1 MSSQLIFIILII
13 ISHLIAGG
21 IVSIVI
27 GKKINR
33 FGLKRL
39 GIVSI
44 IIGVIALITFFVGNW
59 LQNSFLVALIFI
71 FLPLGII
78 AGLTTWLIYSIIL
91 IVNGFT
97 QHKVNKIIIGFV
109 LLVTNIAAVVVPI
122 LYLTVFGLPIAF
134 M

>member
-1 MSSQLIFIILII
+1 MTPQLIIIILII

-21 IVSIVI
+21 IVSIII
-27 GKKINR
+27 GKKINHS
-33 FGLKRL
+33 GLKRL

-78 AGLTTWLIYSIIL
+78 AGLTTWLVYSIIM
-91 IVNGFT
+91 IVNGFQ
-97 QHKVNKIIIGFV
+97 QHKVNKTIIGFI
-109 LLVTNIAAVVVPI
+109 LLVTNIAVVVVPI